1 MFIDEMV
8 DCNGLTSGYSCFAG
22 NSRPLPGIWR
32 ARLDIGLNSEEEAER
47 DKTAVVAYGEF
58 QDALEGVAQRWGRRA
73 VALDCS
79 SSRRSR
85 TDSECYSEA
94 L

>member
-1 MFIDEMV
+1 MFTDEMI
-8 DCNGLTSGYSCFAG
+8 DCSDLTNGYSCFAD

-32 ARLDIGLNSEEEAER
+32 ARLGIGLNSEGEAER
-47 DKTAVVAYGEF
+47 DKTVVVAYGES
-58 QDALEGVAQRWGRRA
+58 QDALEGAAQRWGRA

-85 TDSECYSEA
+85 TDSECYLEA